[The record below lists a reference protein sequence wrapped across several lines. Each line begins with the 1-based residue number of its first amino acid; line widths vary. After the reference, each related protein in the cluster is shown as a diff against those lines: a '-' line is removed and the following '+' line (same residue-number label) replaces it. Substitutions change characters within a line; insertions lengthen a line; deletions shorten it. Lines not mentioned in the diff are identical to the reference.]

1 MNRGR
6 CGKEVA
12 LCITS
17 CYISAM
23 LTKPM
28 PVRFEPELQQLL
40 REGARRTPHKKQ
52 ELIRTLRRYLPKVIE
67 QEAAKPGRKRL
78 TNIEPWPKSTLEKA
92 YKVMGREWDTLE
104 EAATKAQGKPDFN
117 D

>member
-1 MNRGR
+1 
-6 CGKEVA
+6 
-12 LCITS
+12 
-17 CYISAM
+17 
-23 LTKPM
+23 M

-52 ELIRTLRRYLPKVIE
+52 ELIRITLRRYLPKVIE
-67 QEAAKPGRKRL
+67 QEAGKPKRKRL

-92 YKVMGREWDTLE
+92 YKQIGREWDALE
-104 EAATKAQGKPDFN
+104 EAATRAQGRLDFN

>member
-1 MNRGR
+1 
-6 CGKEVA
+6 
-12 LCITS
+12 
-17 CYISAM
+17 
-23 LTKPM
+23 M

-52 ELIRTLRRYLPKVIE
+52 ELIRITLLRYLPKVIE
-67 QEAAKPGRKRL
+67 QEAGKPKRKRL

-92 YKVMGREWDTLE
+92 YKQIGREWDALE
-104 EAATKAQGKPDFN
+104 EAATRAQGRLDFN

>member
-1 MNRGR
+1 
-6 CGKEVA
+6 
-12 LCITS
+12 
-17 CYISAM
+17 M
-23 LTKPM
+23 LTRPM

-52 ELIRTLRRYLPKVIE
+52 ELIRITLRRYLPKVIQ
-67 QEAAKPGRKRL
+67 QEAGEPKHKRL

-92 YKVMGREWDTLE
+92 YKKMGREWDALE
-104 EAATKAQGKPDFN
+104 EAATQAQGKLDLN